1 MAQLLL
7 FIYSLI
13 IFLSLFFGEAAL
25 ERTETTMHNVQ
36 PSHFIPCFTAADC
49 PMIDEPHYIECV
61 TGFCW
66 ALMRNLH

>member
-1 MAQLLL
+1 MAQFLL

-13 IFLSLFFGEAAL
+13 IFLSLFLGEAWFK
-25 ERTETTMHNVQ
+25 RTETGDNVQ